1 MRKVIAAL
9 LLAPLLVLGVNLAG
23 AQTKKPATTTT
34 VSPPICDPLNLIPG
48 CKQSNGTLFSA
59 AVNTDISNF
68 LIGLADIAGAQ
79 TLSTQIPGLQDPVG
93 NACWSQLGPVQALI
107 KLHPLPAT
115 LKVASDIEALRLAAI
130 AMNQVCA
137 NPNCG
142 QMFVDAT
149 NAAAAIS
156 GAPIP
161 VSVSSL
167 CAKVPVIGTS
177 AVPMAAPATPAL
189 SSTMPLVTLPISPMV
204 IPTH

>member
-23 AQTKKPATTTT
+23 AQTKKPAATTTT
-34 VSPPICDPLNLIPG
+34 AAPPVCDPLNLIPG
-48 CKQSNGTLFSA
+48 CKPSNGALFSA
-59 AVNTDISNF
+59 SVNTDISNF

-107 KLHPLPAT
+107 KLHPLPVT

-177 AVPMAAPATPAL
+177 AVPMAAAATATVAPN
-189 SSTMPLVTLPISPMV
+189 TITLPISPMV